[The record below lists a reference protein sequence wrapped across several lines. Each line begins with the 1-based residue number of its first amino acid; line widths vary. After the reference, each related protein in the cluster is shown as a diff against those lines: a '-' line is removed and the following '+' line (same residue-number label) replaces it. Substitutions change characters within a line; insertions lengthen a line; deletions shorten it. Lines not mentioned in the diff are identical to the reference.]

1 MNQLA
6 HRWKDIRF
14 SPRVT
19 PAVAIGIA
27 LCASGLAAAQ
37 SQSAPALKIQVLDAQ
52 GAQIAA
58 SVPANARQREVRL
71 SFAHIYR
78 PGDRIDV
85 SGPER
90 IAVQLDSGQP
100 ECRLY
105 RQRAGAWSFEIP
117 FGHGQMDPGG
127 AYDPN
132 AFQGTAHKVGVRVPG
147 WRELRGYRNLALN
160 PCDQP
165 AQPESPAFPHATAS
179 STYRE
184 MPVFAPR
191 NAIDGVVAGGN
202 HGGWP
207 YQSWGPDK
215 VDGLW
220 WRADFGRI
228 VELDK
233 LRIAVR
239 SDFPHDSYWKE
250 ATIEFSDG
258 TQVKINLAKSA
269 GLQEIRFPLHRTAWI
284 RLSHLMPAEEPGWCA
299 FTEVEAWGRDIR

>member
-1 MNQLA
+1 MIQ
-6 HRWKDIRF
+6 RVQQQKGIRL
-14 SPRVT
+14 T

-27 LCASGLAAAQ
+27 LCATGLAAQ
-37 SQSAPALKIQVLDAQ
+37 SKSAPALKIQVLDAQ
-52 GAQIAA
+52 GAQIVA
-58 SVPANARQREVRL
+58 SEPAKTTQREVHL
-71 SFAHIYR
+71 SFAHSYR
-78 PGDRIDV
+78 PGDRIVV

-105 RQRAGAWSFEIP
+105 RQSAGLWSFEIP
-117 FGHGQMDPGG
+117 FGHSQNELGG

-132 AFQGTAHKVGVRVPG
+132 AFQGAAHTVGVRVLG
-147 WRELRGYRNLALN
+147 RHELRGYRNLALN
-160 PCDQP
+160 PCDQTV
-165 AQPESPAFPHATAS
+165 QPELPAFPHATAS

-184 MPVFAPR
+184 MAVFAPR

-202 HGGWP
+202 HGRWP

-239 SDFPHDSYWKE
+239 SDFPHDSHWKE
-250 ATIEFSDG
+250 VTIEFSDG
-258 TQVKINLAKSA
+258 TQVKITLAKSA
-269 GLQEIRFPLHRTAWI
+269 GLQEVRFPRHRTLWI
-284 RLSHLMPAEEPGWCA
+284 GISHLVPAEEPGWCA
-299 FTEVEAWGRDIR
+299 LTEVEAWGREIH